1 MTQLDC
7 CRQVLADISAT
18 VAATLPP
25 GRARALLALLRAGD
39 TVALAGDTVALA
51 GDTVAL
57 AGDPSQAAP
66 AARPG
71 WNLALR
77 LCLERQDDEDGAV
90 PADGAMLAAQA
101 ERFLADCDQVALAGL
116 ALARCASGHLQL
128 QQRAP
133 GAFVAWATSRRL
145 STEQREGADFDWWS
159 AHVARQAAPRL
170 ATLLVER
177 RRMRALLGQD
187 GAASPASAGYAVSD
201 PTVER
206 YYRQLGQAHV
216 ARFACQHSYPA
227 DATIG
232 GATVGQYT
240 AILALLIGWLHRE
253 RDRRAPDGDHSPTP
267 QNEGALIAALADAL
281 DADPAAIGR
290 ALQPFILDRDNAAYH
305 SALPGRAAPPLIRLD
320 EERVVPSAR
329 GLLGEPLIFLA
340 RELRRRHAREYHNSA
355 HLREGVF
362 RQDLYRLFGDRRFVL
377 SAGRVELKRSGEAR
391 TDLDALVFDRK
402 TGTLGV
408 FELKAQDPFARSVE
422 ERQRQ
427 RDNFFHANRQVSA
440 ILEWVQRHGPDDL
453 LARFDERAA
462 KQFHVRKVYVFVLGR
477 YLAHFAG
484 GPEPDRRAAWGSW
497 PQVLQVVGN
506 GPLDP
511 DNRNPLGA
519 LFARLRDATPPSAP
533 ATAGSQAI
541 AVGDLRLRVYPS
553 FADMRAEEEGDL

>member
-7 CRQVLADISAT
+7 CRQLLAEISAE

-25 GRARALLALLRAGD
+25 GRAQALLALLRAGD
-39 TVALAGDTVALA
+39 TMTLAS
-51 GDTVAL
+51 
-57 AGDPSQAAP
+57 DPAQ

-77 LCLERQDDEDGAV
+77 LCLERQNDEDGTF
-90 PADGAMLAAQA
+90 PADRAMLDARAA
-101 ERFLADCDQVALAGL
+101 RFLADCDQL
-116 ALARCASGHLQL
+116 ALADLALAQCASGHLQL

-133 GAFVAWATSRRL
+133 RTFVAWATSRRL
-145 STEQREGADFDWWS
+145 STEQRERADFDWWS
-159 AHVARQAAPRL
+159 AHLTRQVAPRL
-170 ATLLVER
+170 AALRAER
-177 RRMRALLGQD
+177 DRMLALLGGE
-187 GAASPASAGYAVSD
+187 GAPISASGEYVASD

-216 ARFACQHSYPA
+216 ARFTCQHSYPA
-227 DATIG
+227 DAAIG
-232 GATVGQYT
+232 GATFRRYT
-240 AILALLIGWLHRE
+240 DILALLIGWLHHE
-253 RDRRAPDGDHSPTP
+253 RDRRATDSDHTPTLLDE
-267 QNEGALIAALADAL
+267 QAMIAALANAL

-305 SALPGRAAPPLIRLD
+305 SALSGYAAPPLIRLD
-320 EERVVPSAR
+320 EDRVVWSVR
-329 GLLGEPLIFLA
+329 GLLGEPLLFLA
-340 RELRRRHAREYHNSA
+340 RELRHRHTQEYHNSA

-362 RQDLYRLFGDRRFVL
+362 RQDLYRLFSDRRFVL

-402 TGTLGV
+402 TGILGV
-408 FELKAQDPFARSVE
+408 FELKAQDLFARSVE

-453 LARFDERAA
+453 LNRFDERAA
-462 KQFHVRKVYVFVLGR
+462 KRFHVQKVHVFVLGR

-497 PQVLQVVGN
+497 PQVLQIVEDG
-506 GPLDP
+506 LFDP

-519 LFARLRDATPPSAP
+519 LFARLRDAALPSAP
-533 ATAGSQAI
+533 ANADSQTI
-541 AVGDLRLRVYPS
+541 AVGDLHLRIFPS
-553 FADMRAEEEGDL
+553 FADMRSEEDRPA